1 MEVFMKTSI
10 CFVSSTRADYS
21 LLLPS
26 IKECLSRKSK
36 GVKTSV
42 IVTGSHTIKSQG
54 ETINH
59 FKKDKIPISYSFKI
73 LDKTDSKGVKDNFKK
88 SFDGFFAAYEKIK
101 PDVVV
106 LLGDRYEIFC
116 AAVTAHMKGIKVV
129 HLHGGELTLG
139 AYDDAYRHSITKFSY
154 LHFTASKNYR
164 KRVIQLGENPRKVFN
179 VGPLARES
187 ISHVKFL
194 KKSELEKRLKLK
206 LKQNVILATFHPEI
220 GSEEKNKQN
229 LMNFIH
235 VLGELENVSVLFTS
249 PNLDFLGNEV
259 KKLLKEKIR
268 DFENIAYYES
278 LGFELY
284 YSLMRFTKCVV
295 GNSSSGIIEA
305 PIMGVSSIN
314 IGKRQEGRDQE
325 KTTVNS
331 SFNKSELKNKIEKVL
346 QQKKQSKK
354 NIKNVSKPSKIIV
367 NKIIEMCKKDISKK
381 FYDL

>member
-1 MEVFMKTSI
+1 MEVFMKTNI

-59 FKKDKIPISYSFKI
+59 FKNDKIPISYSFKI

-88 SFDGFFAAYEKIK
+88 SLDGFFAAYEKIK

-164 KRVIQLGENPRKVFN
+164 KRVIQLGENPRRVFN

-229 LMNFIH
+229 LMNFIN

-259 KKLLKEKIR
+259 KKLLKEKIK
-268 DFENIAYYES
+268 DFENIAYFES

>member
-1 MEVFMKTSI
+1 MKTSI

-42 IVTGSHTIKSQG
+42 IVTGSHMIKSQG

-164 KRVIQLGENPRKVFN
+164 RRVIQLGENPRKVFN

-206 LKQNVILATFHPEI
+206 LKQNEILATFHPEI

-229 LMNFIH
+229 LMDFIH

-259 KKLLKEKIR
+259 KKLLKEKIK
-268 DFENIAYYES
+268 DFENIAYFES

>member
-1 MEVFMKTSI
+1 MKTSI

-42 IVTGSHTIKSQG
+42 IVTGSHMIKSQG
-54 ETINH
+54 ETINY
-59 FKKDKIPISYSFKI
+59 FKTDKIPISYSFKI

-259 KKLLKEKIR
+259 KKLLKEKIK
-268 DFENIAYYES
+268 DFKNIAYFES

-331 SFNKSELKNKIEKVL
+331 SFNKSELKNKIKKVL
-346 QQKKQSKK
+346 QEKKRSKK

>member
-164 KRVIQLGENPRKVFN
+164 KRVIQLGESPRKVFN

-206 LKQNVILATFHPEI
+206 LKQKVILATFHPEI

-229 LMNFIH
+229 LMNFIQ
-235 VLGELENVSVLFTS
+235 VLGKLENVSVLFTS

-331 SFNKSELKNKIEKVL
+331 SFNT
-346 QQKKQSKK
+346 
-354 NIKNVSKPSKIIV
+354 VSYTHLTLPTIYSV
-367 NKIIEMCKKDISKK
+367 
-381 FYDL
+381 

>member
-1 MEVFMKTSI
+1 MKTSI

-229 LMNFIH
+229 LMNFIN

-259 KKLLKEKIR
+259 KKLLKEKIK
-268 DFENIAYYES
+268 DFENIAYFES

-331 SFNKSELKNKIEKVL
+331 SFNKGELKNKIEKVL

>member
-259 KKLLKEKIR
+259 KKLLKEKIK
-268 DFENIAYYES
+268 DFENIAYFES

-346 QQKKQSKK
+346 QQKKRSKK

-367 NKIIEMCKKDISKK
+367 NKIIEMCKKDFSKK

>member
-1 MEVFMKTSI
+1 MKTSI

-42 IVTGSHTIKSQG
+42 IVTGSHMIKSQG

-59 FKKDKIPISYSFKI
+59 FKADKIPISFSFKI

-194 KKSELEKRLKLK
+194 KKSELEKRLKFK

-259 KKLLKEKIR
+259 KKLLKEKIK
-268 DFENIAYYES
+268 DFENIAYFES

>member
-1 MEVFMKTSI
+1 MKTSI

-139 AYDDAYRHSITKFSY
+139 AYDDAYRHSISKFSY

-229 LMNFIH
+229 LMNFIN

-259 KKLLKEKIR
+259 KKLLKEKIK
-268 DFENIAYYES
+268 DFENIAYFES

-331 SFNKSELKNKIEKVL
+331 SFNKSELRNKIERVL
-346 QQKKQSKK
+346 QQKKRSKK

>member
-1 MEVFMKTSI
+1 MKTSI

-42 IVTGSHTIKSQG
+42 IATGSHMIKSQG

-59 FKKDKIPISYSFKI
+59 FKTDKIPISYSFKI
-73 LDKTDSKGVKDNFKK
+73 LDKTDSKGVKDNFKI

-139 AYDDAYRHSITKFSY
+139 AYDDAYRHSISKFSS

-164 KRVIQLGENPRKVFN
+164 RRVIQLGENPRKVFN

-194 KKSELEKRLKLK
+194 KKSELEKSLKLK

-229 LMNFIH
+229 LMNFIQ
-235 VLGELENVSVLFTS
+235 VLGKLENVSVLFTS

-331 SFNKSELKNKIEKVL
+331 SFNKSELRNKIERVL
-346 QQKKQSKK
+346 QQKKRSKK

-367 NKIIEMCKKDISKK
+367 NKIIEMCKKDFSKK

>member
-164 KRVIQLGENPRKVFN
+164 RRVIQLGENPRKVFN

-331 SFNKSELKNKIEKVL
+331 SFNKSELRNKIERVL
-346 QQKKQSKK
+346 QQKKRSKK

-367 NKIIEMCKKDISKK
+367 NKIIEMCKKDFSKK

>member
-1 MEVFMKTSI
+1 MVVFMKTNI

-26 IKECLSRKSK
+26 IKECLSRKGK

-42 IVTGSHTIKSQG
+42 IVTGSHLLKSQG

-59 FKKDKIPISYSFKI
+59 FKTDKIPISYSFKI
-73 LDKTDSKGVKDNFKK
+73 FDKTDSKGVKDNFKK

-116 AAVTAHMKGIKVV
+116 AAVTGHMKNIKVV

-139 AYDDAYRHSITKFSY
+139 AYDDAYRHSISKFSH

-164 KRVIQLGENPRKVFN
+164 RRVIQLGENPRKVFN
-179 VGPLARES
+179 VGPLAREA
-187 ISHVKFL
+187 ISNVKFL
-194 KKSELEKRLKLK
+194 KKSELEKKLKLK

-229 LMNFIH
+229 LMNFIN
-235 VLGELENVSVLFTS
+235 VLGELKNVSILFTS

-259 KKLLKEKIR
+259 KKLLKDKIK
-268 DFENIAYYES
+268 DFENIAYFES
-278 LGFELY
+278 LGSELY
-284 YSLMRFTKCVV
+284 YSLMKFTKCVV

-305 PIMGVSSIN
+305 PIMGISSIN

-346 QQKKQSKK
+346 QQKKPSKK

-367 NKIIEMCKKDISKK
+367 NKIIEICKKDFSKK

>member
-106 LLGDRYEIFC
+106 LLGDRYEILC

-187 ISHVKFL
+187 ISHDKFL

-229 LMNFIH
+229 LMDFIH

-259 KKLLKEKIR
+259 KKLLKEKIK
-268 DFENIAYYES
+268 DFENIAYFES

>member
-1 MEVFMKTSI
+1 MKTSI

-259 KKLLKEKIR
+259 KN
-268 DFENIAYYES
+268 F
-278 LGFELY
+278 
-284 YSLMRFTKCVV
+284 
-295 GNSSSGIIEA
+295 
-305 PIMGVSSIN
+305 
-314 IGKRQEGRDQE
+314 
-325 KTTVNS
+325 
-331 SFNKSELKNKIEKVL
+331 
-346 QQKKQSKK
+346 
-354 NIKNVSKPSKIIV
+354 
-367 NKIIEMCKKDISKK
+367 
-381 FYDL
+381 

>member
-1 MEVFMKTSI
+1 MKTSI

-59 FKKDKIPISYSFKI
+59 FKKDKIPISYSFKV

-220 GSEEKNKQN
+220 GSEEKYKQN
-229 LMNFIH
+229 LMNFIN

-259 KKLLKEKIR
+259 KKLLKEKIK
-268 DFENIAYYES
+268 DFKNIAYFES

-314 IGKRQEGRDQE
+314 IGKRQEGREQE

>member
-1 MEVFMKTSI
+1 MKTSI

-42 IVTGSHTIKSQG
+42 IVTGSHMIKSQG

-59 FKKDKIPISYSFKI
+59 FKADKNPISFSFKN

-164 KRVIQLGENPRKVFN
+164 RRVIQLGENPRKVFN

-206 LKQNVILATFHPEI
+206 LKQNLILATFHPEI

-259 KKLLKEKIR
+259 KKLLKEKIK
-268 DFENIAYYES
+268 DFENIAYFES

-331 SFNKSELKNKIEKVL
+331 SFNKSELRNKIERVL
-346 QQKKQSKK
+346 QQKKRSKK

>member
-1 MEVFMKTSI
+1 MKTSI

-164 KRVIQLGENPRKVFN
+164 KRVIQLGESPRKVFN

-206 LKQNVILATFHPEI
+206 LKQKVILATFHPEI

-259 KKLLKEKIR
+259 KKLLKEKIK
-268 DFENIAYYES
+268 DFENIAYFES

-331 SFNKSELKNKIEKVL
+331 SFNQSELKNKIEKVL

>member
-42 IVTGSHTIKSQG
+42 IVTGSHMIKSQG

-59 FKKDKIPISYSFKI
+59 FKADKIPISFSFKI

-164 KRVIQLGENPRKVFN
+164 RRVIQLGENPRKVFN

-194 KKSELEKRLKLK
+194 KKSELEKRLKFK

-259 KKLLKEKIR
+259 KKLLKEKIK
-268 DFENIAYYES
+268 DFENIAYFES

>member
-1 MEVFMKTSI
+1 MKSINVEINGNFSSLSFDFKHEFDSGITTLLGHIGSGKSTIVDSISGFNRQLKSIVNINGNVFDSHIPSKINLRPISVM
-10 CFVSSTRADYS
+10 FQDTR
-21 LLLPS
+21 LIPHMNV
-26 IKECLSRKSK
+26 KENISFALKKSK
-36 GVKTSV
+36 
-42 IVTGSHTIKSQG
+42 IRYLI
-54 ETINH
+54 
-59 FKKDKIPISYSFKI
+59 
-73 LDKTDSKGVKDNFKK
+73 
-88 SFDGFFAAYEKIK
+88 
-101 PDVVV
+101 

-268 DFENIAYYES
+268 DFGFTYFDK
-278 LGFELY
+278 LG
-284 YSLMRFTKCVV
+284 
-295 GNSSSGIIEA
+295 
-305 PIMGVSSIN
+305 GV
-314 IGKRQEGRDQE
+314 
-325 KTTVNS
+325 
-331 SFNKSELKNKIEKVL
+331 
-346 QQKKQSKK
+346 
-354 NIKNVSKPSKIIV
+354 
-367 NKIIEMCKKDISKK
+367 
-381 FYDL
+381 

>member
-1 MEVFMKTSI
+1 MKTSI

-194 KKSELEKRLKLK
+194 KKSELEKSLKLK

-229 LMNFIH
+229 LMNFIN

-259 KKLLKEKIR
+259 KKLLKEKIK
-268 DFENIAYYES
+268 DFENIAYFES

-346 QQKKQSKK
+346 QQKRQSKK

>member
-1 MEVFMKTSI
+1 MKTSI

-42 IVTGSHTIKSQG
+42 IATGSHMIKSQG

-59 FKKDKIPISYSFKI
+59 FKTDKIPISYSFKI
-73 LDKTDSKGVKDNFKK
+73 LDKTDSKGVKDNFKI

-139 AYDDAYRHSITKFSY
+139 AYDDAYRHSISKFSS

-164 KRVIQLGENPRKVFN
+164 RRVIQLGENPRKVFN

-206 LKQNVILATFHPEI
+206 LKENLILATFHPEI

-229 LMNFIH
+229 LMNFIQ
-235 VLGELENVSVLFTS
+235 VLGKLENVSVLFTS

-331 SFNKSELKNKIEKVL
+331 SFNKSELRNKIERVL
-346 QQKKQSKK
+346 QQKKRSKK

-367 NKIIEMCKKDISKK
+367 NKIIETCKKDFSKK

>member
-1 MEVFMKTSI
+1 MVVFMKTNI

-26 IKECLSRKSK
+26 IKECLSRKGK

-42 IVTGSHTIKSQG
+42 IVTGSHLLKSQG

-59 FKKDKIPISYSFKI
+59 FKTDKIPISYSFKI
-73 LDKTDSKGVKDNFKK
+73 FDKTDSKGVKDNFKK

-116 AAVTAHMKGIKVV
+116 AAVTGHMKNIKVV

-139 AYDDAYRHSITKFSY
+139 AYDDAYRHSISKFSH

-164 KRVIQLGENPRKVFN
+164 RRVIQLGENPRKVFN
-179 VGPLARES
+179 VGPLAREA
-187 ISHVKFL
+187 ISNVKFL
-194 KKSELEKRLKLK
+194 KKSELEKKLKLK

-229 LMNFIH
+229 LMNFIN
-235 VLGELENVSVLFTS
+235 VLGELKNVSILFTS

-259 KKLLKEKIR
+259 KKLLKDKIK
-268 DFENIAYYES
+268 DFENISYFES
-278 LGFELY
+278 LGSELY
-284 YSLMRFTKCVV
+284 YSLMKFTKCVV

-305 PIMGVSSIN
+305 PIMGISSIN

-346 QQKKQSKK
+346 QQKKPSKK

-367 NKIIEMCKKDISKK
+367 NKIIEICKKDFSKK

>member
-1 MEVFMKTSI
+1 MKTSI

-42 IVTGSHTIKSQG
+42 IVTGSHMIKSQG

-59 FKKDKIPISYSFKI
+59 FKADKIPISFSFKI

-164 KRVIQLGENPRKVFN
+164 RRVIQLGENPRKVFN

-259 KKLLKEKIR
+259 KKLLKEKIK
-268 DFENIAYYES
+268 DYKNIVYFES

-305 PIMGVSSIN
+305 PINGVRSI
-314 IGKRQEGRDQE
+314 R
-325 KTTVNS
+325 
-331 SFNKSELKNKIEKVL
+331 L
-346 QQKKQSKK
+346 
-354 NIKNVSKPSKIIV
+354 
-367 NKIIEMCKKDISKK
+367 
-381 FYDL
+381 

>member
-1 MEVFMKTSI
+1 MEVFMKTNI

-42 IVTGSHTIKSQG
+42 IVTGSHMIKSQG

-59 FKKDKIPISYSFKI
+59 FKTDKIPISFSFKI

-229 LMNFIH
+229 LMNFIN

-259 KKLLKEKIR
+259 KKLLKEKIK
-268 DFENIAYYES
+268 DFENIAYFES

-346 QQKKQSKK
+346 QQKKQGKK

>member
-259 KKLLKEKIR
+259 KKLLKEKIK
-268 DFENIAYYES
+268 DFENIAYFES

-331 SFNKSELKNKIEKVL
+331 SFNKSELRNKIERVL
-346 QQKKQSKK
+346 QQKKRSKK

>member
-1 MEVFMKTSI
+1 MVVFMKTNI

-26 IKECLSRKSK
+26 IKECLSRKGK

-42 IVTGSHTIKSQG
+42 IVTGSHLLKSQG

-59 FKKDKIPISYSFKI
+59 FKTDKIPISYSFKI
-73 LDKTDSKGVKDNFKK
+73 FDKTDSKGVKDNFKK

-116 AAVTAHMKGIKVV
+116 AAVTGHMKNIKVV

-139 AYDDAYRHSITKFSY
+139 AYDDAYRHSISKFSY

-164 KRVIQLGENPRKVFN
+164 RRVIQLGENPRKVFN
-179 VGPLARES
+179 VGPLAREA
-187 ISHVKFL
+187 ISNVKFL
-194 KKSELEKRLKLK
+194 KKSELEKKLKLK

-229 LMNFIH
+229 LMNFIN
-235 VLGELENVSVLFTS
+235 VLGELKNVSILFTS

-259 KKLLKEKIR
+259 KKLLKDKIK
-268 DFENIAYYES
+268 DFENISYFES
-278 LGFELY
+278 LGSELY
-284 YSLMRFTKCVV
+284 YSLMKFTKCVV

-305 PIMGVSSIN
+305 PIMGISSIN

-346 QQKKQSKK
+346 QQKKPSKK

-367 NKIIEMCKKDISKK
+367 NKIIEICKKDFSKK

>member
-1 MEVFMKTSI
+1 MVVFMKTNI

-26 IKECLSRKSK
+26 IKECLSRKGK

-42 IVTGSHTIKSQG
+42 IVTGSHLLKSQG

-59 FKKDKIPISYSFKI
+59 FKTDKIPISYSFKI
-73 LDKTDSKGVKDNFKK
+73 FDKTDSKGVKDNFKK

-116 AAVTAHMKGIKVV
+116 AAVTGHMKNIKVV

-139 AYDDAYRHSITKFSY
+139 AYDDAYRHSISKFSH

-164 KRVIQLGENPRKVFN
+164 RRVIQLGENPRKVFN
-179 VGPLARES
+179 VGPLAREA
-187 ISHVKFL
+187 ISNVKFL
-194 KKSELEKRLKLK
+194 KKSELEKKLKLK

-235 VLGELENVSVLFTS
+235 VLGEIENVSVLFTS

-259 KKLLKEKIR
+259 KKLLKDKIK
-268 DFENIAYYES
+268 DFENISYFES
-278 LGFELY
+278 LGSELY
-284 YSLMRFTKCVV
+284 YSLMKFTKCVV

-305 PIMGVSSIN
+305 PIMGISSIN

-346 QQKKQSKK
+346 QQKKPSKK

-367 NKIIEMCKKDISKK
+367 NKIIEICKKDFSKK

>member
-36 GVKTSV
+36 GVKTNV
-42 IVTGSHTIKSQG
+42 IVTGSHMIKSQG

-59 FKKDKIPISYSFKI
+59 FKTDKIPISFSFKI

-139 AYDDAYRHSITKFSY
+139 AYDDAYRHSISKFSY

-164 KRVIQLGENPRKVFN
+164 RRVIQLGENPRKVFN

-229 LMNFIH
+229 LMNFIN

-259 KKLLKEKIR
+259 KKLLKEKIK
-268 DFENIAYYES
+268 DFENIAYFES

>member
-1 MEVFMKTSI
+1 MKTSI

-42 IVTGSHTIKSQG
+42 IATGSHMIKSQG

-59 FKKDKIPISYSFKI
+59 FKTDKIPISYSFKI
-73 LDKTDSKGVKDNFKK
+73 LDKTDSKGVKDNFKI

-116 AAVTAHMKGIKVV
+116 AAVTAHIKGIKVV

-164 KRVIQLGENPRKVFN
+164 RRVIQLGENPRKVFN

-194 KKSELEKRLKLK
+194 KKSELEKRL
-206 LKQNVILATFHPEI
+206 
-220 GSEEKNKQN
+220 
-229 LMNFIH
+229 
-235 VLGELENVSVLFTS
+235 
-249 PNLDFLGNEV
+249 
-259 KKLLKEKIR
+259 
-268 DFENIAYYES
+268 
-278 LGFELY
+278 
-284 YSLMRFTKCVV
+284 
-295 GNSSSGIIEA
+295 
-305 PIMGVSSIN
+305 
-314 IGKRQEGRDQE
+314 
-325 KTTVNS
+325 
-331 SFNKSELKNKIEKVL
+331 
-346 QQKKQSKK
+346 
-354 NIKNVSKPSKIIV
+354 
-367 NKIIEMCKKDISKK
+367 
-381 FYDL
+381 

>member
-1 MEVFMKTSI
+1 MEVFMKTNI
-10 CFVSSTRADYS
+10 CFISSTRADYS

-42 IVTGSHTIKSQG
+42 IVTGSHMIKSQG

-59 FKKDKIPISYSFKI
+59 FKTDKIPISYSFKI

-88 SFDGFFAAYEKIK
+88 SFDGFFVAYEKIK

-129 HLHGGELTLG
+129 HLHGGELTIG
-139 AYDDAYRHSITKFSY
+139 AYDDAYRHSISKFSY

-164 KRVIQLGENPRKVFN
+164 RRVIQLGENPRKVFN
-179 VGPLARES
+179 VGPLAREA

-220 GSEEKNKQN
+220 ESEEKNKQN
-229 LMNFIH
+229 LMNFIY
-235 VLGELENVSVLFTS
+235 VLGELENVSVIFTS

-268 DFENIAYYES
+268 DFENIAYFES

-284 YSLMRFTKCVV
+284 YSLMRFTKCVA

-305 PIMGVSSIN
+305 PIMGVSSVN

-346 QQKKQSKK
+346 QQKRQSKK

-367 NKIIEMCKKDISKK
+367 NKIIEMCKKDNSKK

>member
-36 GVKTSV
+36 GVKTNV
-42 IVTGSHTIKSQG
+42 IVTGSHMMKSQG

-59 FKKDKIPISYSFKI
+59 FKTDKIPISFSFKI

-88 SFDGFFAAYEKIK
+88 SLDGFFAAYEKIK

-259 KKLLKEKIR
+259 KKLLKEKIK
-268 DFENIAYYES
+268 DFENIAYFES

>member
-116 AAVTAHMKGIKVV
+116 SAVTAHMKGIKVV

-164 KRVIQLGENPRKVFN
+164 RRVIQLGENPRKVFN

-206 LKQNVILATFHPEI
+206 LKQKVILATFHPEI

-259 KKLLKEKIR
+259 KKLLKEKIK
-268 DFENIAYYES
+268 DFENIAYFES